1 MQAPD
6 AERIG
11 YQDDSVD
18 LLQRFQNTGDLLLHQ
33 ARRFGKFLQRGRMS
47 RVDDMAHK
55 QIVEPCRRNGWR
67 HSAILQGIQ
76 GSLIRSSRAPILY
89 PDNVPELPEVETVVR
104 GLDKR
109 VAGDTIESV
118 WIGSRKQTLKSAA
131 GLIVATLEGKRI
143 VRVHRAGKHIV
154 FDLAGASGISGVKSS
169 NASKSNASKKKSER
183 SGRGRTRPGASEQT
197 AQWIVHLGMTG
208 RLVVSEAPA
217 EIAKHTH
224 LIAKLASGRE
234 LRFIDPRM
242 FGKLSVHAGGF
253 DPGGVEPLEV
263 DEGQFVALF
272 RERKTP
278 IKSALLNQK
287 LLRGVGNIYADESLF
302 RAGIRPR
309 RRASSISGKQLS
321 VLHRSVQEVLR
332 EAIALGGSSISD
344 YVDADGEEGFFQLQH
359 KVYGREGQPCLA
371 CATPIRRVVLAGR
384 SSHYC
389 SKCQK

>member
-1 MQAPD
+1 MP
-6 AERIG
+6 
-11 YQDDSVD
+11 
-18 LLQRFQNTGDLLLHQ
+18 
-33 ARRFGKFLQRGRMS
+33 
-47 RVDDMAHK
+47 
-55 QIVEPCRRNGWR
+55 
-67 HSAILQGIQ
+67 IQ
-76 GSLIRSSRAPILY
+76 Y
-89 PDNVPELPEVETVVR
+89 PDNVPELPEVETIAR
-104 GLDKR
+104 GLHTR
-109 VAGDTIESV
+109 VAGDSVESV
-118 WIGSRKQTLKSAA
+118 WIGSRKQPLKSPAA
-131 GLIVATLEGKRI
+131 VIAATLEGKRI

-154 FDLAGASGISGVKSS
+154 FDLEGEAQRKKGRRAVHSQTRQAASLQQS
-169 NASKSNASKKKSER
+169 
-183 SGRGRTRPGASEQT
+183 

-208 RLVVSEAPA
+208 RMVVCEPA
-217 EIAKHTH
+217 VEIAKHTH

-242 FGKLSVHAGGF
+242 FGKLSVHSGGF

-263 DEGQFVALF
+263 SEERFIALF
-272 RERKTP
+272 RGRKTP

-309 RRASSISGKQLS
+309 RRAAAITRDQFGK
-321 VLHRSVQEVLR
+321 LHRAVREVLR

-359 KVYGREGQPCLA
+359 RVYGREGEPCLVCGTA
-371 CATPIRRVVLAGR
+371 IRRVVLAGR